1 MLRSL
6 DGAFGAIGWQSCKRP
21 VMQGN
26 VVFCS
31 RSEHSAEDMEA
42 I

>member
-6 DGAFGAIGWQSCKRP
+6 DGAFGAIGWPSCKRP
-21 VMQGN
+21 VLQGN
-26 VVFCS
+26 VTFRS
-31 RSEHSAEDMEA
+31 RSEHSAEDMKA